1 MFERWSGFA
10 DLAGKHHDSWLVL
23 VEHGVAINWGLAL
36 AFGFAG

>member
-1 MFERWSGFA
+1 LRTW
-10 DLAGKHHDSWLVL
+10 LASTTILGWFL